1 MVHSHV
7 DCFRFTR
14 ILLLYSLFVLA
25 FADPPYNFCSNTTIG
40 SPVQYNLNNLF
51 LSLHSNASVSKFYYT
66 SIGNG
71 PDRLFGLYMCLIY
84 ITNGSCQDCITM
96 ASTDLTKLC
105 PEAREAVIWEELCE
119 VRYSYKDF
127 YDQYMSNVTGHL
139 FTQINM
145 MNISEPE
152 QYRSIVNDTLGDL
165 TKQAAFGSL
174 ANMYATGEVPFID
187 RTIYALVQCSGN
199 LSAENCNSCL
209 HIAITEILT
218 CCYSAIGARVMST
231 SCYLRYEVYPFYGD
245 APAPPKN
252 LIAGSGERK
261 KWMIIIL
268 TIVSVCLAI
277 ALFGYCVYCH
287 VKNKGTQ
294 KTLIYELACAD
305 PLNDPP
311 DELCSSTSNYTAGSP
326 FENNLED
333 LFLSLSS
340 NSSFTK
346 FYKTSSGND
355 PDRVYGLYMC
365 FNYVNGNDCHSCV
378 SLATTD
384 IVKLCPNS
392 KEAFVGEELCQFRYS
407 NQNFFGQLDVTG
419 NIPKQN
425 EENISEPQL
434 FKGVVNNVL
443 SNLAKKA
450 AFDPNMYAT
459 QEEPFKDDTIYA
471 LVQCGTDLSANQC
484 NSCLQKAIS
493 DIQTC
498 CFFSVGARLFSRSC
512 YLRYELYNFY
522 QVLPSSTNNMNGERK
537 NEIATQGPI
546 FPTVHDQHNA
556 DFQHQ
561 NFLGRNDQQD
571 QELPYFDFASV
582 SAATDNFSDSNK
594 LGEGG
599 FGTVYKAWKLWNEG
613 KGLELMDPLL
623 TNSCSSDEFLRYVHI
638 GLLCVQEDAYYRPK
652 MFSVVQMLKGQTMT
666 LCRPER
672 PAFSVG
678 RFTDHYE
685 TNPSSCSVNGLIS
698 SGVLPR

>member
-1 MVHSHV
+1 MQS
-7 DCFRFTR
+7 
-14 ILLLYSLFVLA
+14 LLSRMIQLL
-25 FADPPYNFCSNTTIG
+25 
-40 SPVQYNLNNLF
+40 
-51 LSLHSNASVSKFYYT
+51 
-66 SIGNG
+66 
-71 PDRLFGLYMCLIY
+71 
-84 ITNGSCQDCITM
+84 
-96 ASTDLTKLC
+96 KLC
-105 PEAREAVIWEELCE
+105 
-119 VRYSYKDF
+119 SF
-127 YDQYMSNVTGHL
+127 
-139 FTQINM
+139 
-145 MNISEPE
+145 
-152 QYRSIVNDTLGDL
+152 
-165 TKQAAFGSL
+165 L
-174 ANMYATGEVPFID
+174 A
-187 RTIYALVQCSGN
+187 
-199 LSAENCNSCL
+199 
-209 HIAITEILT
+209 
-218 CCYSAIGARVMST
+218 
-231 SCYLRYEVYPFYGD
+231 
-245 APAPPKN
+245 
-252 LIAGSGERK
+252 
-261 KWMIIIL
+261 
-268 TIVSVCLAI
+268 
-277 ALFGYCVYCH
+277 
-287 VKNKGTQ
+287 
-294 KTLIYELACAD
+294 LIYELACAD

-326 FENNLED
+326 FEKNLKED
-333 LFLSLSS
+333 LFFSLSS

-346 FYKTSSGND
+346 FYNTSSGND

-365 FNYVNGNDCHSCV
+365 FNYVNGNDCQSCV

-425 EENISEPQL
+425 EKNISEPQL
-434 FKGVVNNVL
+434 FKRVVNNVL
-443 SNLAKKA
+443 SNLAQKA
-450 AFDPNMYAT
+450 AFDPLANMYAT
-459 QEEPFKDDTIYA
+459 REEPFKDDTIYA

-498 CFFSVGARLFSRSC
+498 CYFSVGARLFSRSC

-522 QVLPSSTNNMNGERK
+522 QVLPSSTNNINGERK

-546 FPTVHDQHNA
+546 FRNVHDQHNT

-561 NFLGRNDQQD
+561 NFQGRNNQQD
-571 QELPYFDFASV
+571 QELPYFDFASI

-599 FGTVYKAWKLWNEG
+599 FGTVYKGILSDGKQIAVKRLSGCSEQGSTEFTTEVLLIMKVQHKNLVRLLGFCIEREEKLLIYEYMPNSSLDFSLFDANRREQLNWSRRINIINGIARGLLYLHEDSRLRIIHRDLKPSNVLLDNDMNPKISDFGMARIIEGNEHEANTAKIVGTYGYMAPEYAMEGLYSIKSDVYSFGVLLLEIITGIRNAGFHQSKRAPSLLAYAWKLWNEG

-623 TNSCSSDEFLRYVHI
+623 TNSFSSDEFLRYIHI
-638 GLLCVQEDAYYRPK
+638 GLLCVQEDAYYRPT

-685 TNPSSCSVNGLIS
+685 TNPNSCSVNGLTS

>member
-1 MVHSHV
+1 MQSMLS
-7 DCFRFTR
+7 RM
-14 ILLLYSLFVLA
+14 IQLL
-25 FADPPYNFCSNTTIG
+25 
-40 SPVQYNLNNLF
+40 
-51 LSLHSNASVSKFYYT
+51 
-66 SIGNG
+66 
-71 PDRLFGLYMCLIY
+71 
-84 ITNGSCQDCITM
+84 
-96 ASTDLTKLC
+96 KLC
-105 PEAREAVIWEELCE
+105 
-119 VRYSYKDF
+119 SF
-127 YDQYMSNVTGHL
+127 
-139 FTQINM
+139 
-145 MNISEPE
+145 
-152 QYRSIVNDTLGDL
+152 
-165 TKQAAFGSL
+165 L
-174 ANMYATGEVPFID
+174 A
-187 RTIYALVQCSGN
+187 
-199 LSAENCNSCL
+199 
-209 HIAITEILT
+209 
-218 CCYSAIGARVMST
+218 
-231 SCYLRYEVYPFYGD
+231 
-245 APAPPKN
+245 
-252 LIAGSGERK
+252 
-261 KWMIIIL
+261 
-268 TIVSVCLAI
+268 
-277 ALFGYCVYCH
+277 
-287 VKNKGTQ
+287 
-294 KTLIYELACAD
+294 LIYELACAD

-326 FENNLED
+326 FENNLKED

-346 FYKTSSGND
+346 FYNTFSGND

-365 FNYVNGNDCHSCV
+365 FNYVNGNDCQSCV

-392 KEAFVGEELCQFRYS
+392 KEAFVGEELCQFLYS

-450 AFDPNMYAT
+450 AFDPLANIMYAT
-459 QEEPFKDDTIYA
+459 REEPFKDDTIYA

-522 QVLPSSTNNMNGERK
+522 QVLTSSTNNMNGESSVRKIWMIIILTVVPVCLVVVLIAFVYWLAMNNKSKKRK
-537 NEIATQGPI
+537 NVIATQGPI
-546 FPTVHDQHNA
+546 FRTVHDQHNT

-561 NFLGRNDQQD
+561 KFQGRNEQQD
-571 QELPYFDFASV
+571 QELPYFDFASI
-582 SAATDNFSDSNK
+582 STATDNFSDSNK

-599 FGTVYKAWKLWNEG
+599 FGTVYRGILSDGKQVAVKRLSCCSEQDANRREQLNWSIRINIINGIARGLLYLHEDSRLRIIHRDLKPSNVLLDNDMNPKISDFGMARIIEGNEHEANTAKIVGTYGYMAPEYAMDGLYSVKFDVYSFGVLLLEIITGIRNAGFHQSKRAPSLLAYAWKLWNEG

-623 TNSCSSDEFLRYVHI
+623 TNSCSPDEFLRDIHI
-638 GLLCVQEDAYYRPK
+638 GLLCVQEDAYYRPT
-652 MFSVVQMLKGQTMT
+652 MFSVVQMLKGQAVT

-685 TNPSSCSVNGLIS
+685 TNHNSCSVNGLTS

>member
-1 MVHSHV
+1 MQSMLS
-7 DCFRFTR
+7 RM
-14 ILLLYSLFVLA
+14 IQLL
-25 FADPPYNFCSNTTIG
+25 
-40 SPVQYNLNNLF
+40 
-51 LSLHSNASVSKFYYT
+51 
-66 SIGNG
+66 
-71 PDRLFGLYMCLIY
+71 
-84 ITNGSCQDCITM
+84 
-96 ASTDLTKLC
+96 KLC
-105 PEAREAVIWEELCE
+105 
-119 VRYSYKDF
+119 SF
-127 YDQYMSNVTGHL
+127 
-139 FTQINM
+139 
-145 MNISEPE
+145 
-152 QYRSIVNDTLGDL
+152 
-165 TKQAAFGSL
+165 L
-174 ANMYATGEVPFID
+174 A
-187 RTIYALVQCSGN
+187 
-199 LSAENCNSCL
+199 
-209 HIAITEILT
+209 
-218 CCYSAIGARVMST
+218 
-231 SCYLRYEVYPFYGD
+231 
-245 APAPPKN
+245 
-252 LIAGSGERK
+252 
-261 KWMIIIL
+261 
-268 TIVSVCLAI
+268 
-277 ALFGYCVYCH
+277 
-287 VKNKGTQ
+287 
-294 KTLIYELACAD
+294 LIYELACAD

-522 QVLPSSTNNMNGERK
+522 QVLPSSTNNMNGESSLRK
-537 NEIATQGPI
+537 IWMIIILTVVPVCLVVVLIA
-546 FPTVHDQHNA
+546 
-556 DFQHQ
+556 
-561 NFLGRNDQQD
+561 L
-571 QELPYFDFASV
+571 
-582 SAATDNFSDSNK
+582 
-594 LGEGG
+594 
-599 FGTVYKAWKLWNEG
+599 VYWLAMNTKAK
-613 KGLELMDPLL
+613 KV
-623 TNSCSSDEFLRYVHI
+623 R
-638 GLLCVQEDAYYRPK
+638 
-652 MFSVVQMLKGQTMT
+652 
-666 LCRPER
+666 
-672 PAFSVG
+672 
-678 RFTDHYE
+678 
-685 TNPSSCSVNGLIS
+685 
-698 SGVLPR
+698 